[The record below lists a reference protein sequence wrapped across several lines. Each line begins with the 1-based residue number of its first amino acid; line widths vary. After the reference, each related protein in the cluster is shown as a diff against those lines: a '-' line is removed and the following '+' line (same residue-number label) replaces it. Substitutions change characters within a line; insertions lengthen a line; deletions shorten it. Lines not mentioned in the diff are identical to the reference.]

1 LQHIY
6 QRDYSTAIVSTS
18 EIAVRAMRRE
28 DLKAMRA
35 WGRHTDPL
43 FTAYNVPALTE
54 AECDAYW
61 SVLSARP
68 RTRQYAGLLDGTFA
82 VHAIVRKIDPTFGSA
97 DLGFSSDPRV
107 IGRGVGRRVIVE
119 LGRQLA
125 ADGFRTLTLDV
136 AGYNLRAIAAYRAAG
151 FHQTAL
157 RRLSADD
164 SIDYAGLLASES
176 HGWLREHL
184 ELRAGIPRVDIHTME
199 MRLDAESEG
208 Q

>member
-1 LQHIY
+1 M
-6 QRDYSTAIVSTS
+6 
-18 EIAVRAMRRE
+18 RAMCRM
-28 DLKAMRA
+28 DLDAMRA

-43 FTAYNVPALTE
+43 FIAYNVPALTD

-61 SVLSARP
+61 NALSARP
-68 RTRQYAGLLDGTFA
+68 RTRQYAGLLDGAFA
-82 VHAIVRKIDPTFGSA
+82 VHAIVRKIDPVFGSA
-97 DLGFSSDPRV
+97 DLGISSDPRV

-136 AGYNLRAIAAYRAAG
+136 AGHNRRAIASYRAAG
-151 FHQTAL
+151 FRQTAL

-164 SIDYAGLLASES
+164 GIDYAGLLASES
-176 HGWLREHL
+176 HGWLRDHL
-184 ELRAGIPRVDIHTME
+184 ELRAGIPRVDILTME
-199 MRLDAESEG
+199 MRLDAESAG